1 MRVKV
6 TSRKIIPTEQFLRAT
21 CNFFQASRIKNQQTD
36 WAIDKLSKNLF
47 ELLIFNLFEFL
58 TFKDVVGMYKIK

>member
-1 MRVKV
+1 M
-6 TSRKIIPTEQFLRAT
+6 
-21 CNFFQASRIKNQQTD
+21 IKYIVLLKKQTD